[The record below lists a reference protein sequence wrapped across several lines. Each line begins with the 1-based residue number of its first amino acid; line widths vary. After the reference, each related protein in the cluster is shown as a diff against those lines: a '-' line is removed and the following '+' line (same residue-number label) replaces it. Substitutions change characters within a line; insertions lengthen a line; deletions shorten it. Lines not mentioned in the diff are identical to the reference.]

1 MTTNPSPATEYADQD
16 EDAARAEVYAL
27 LAHLFYAAPTTEM
40 LAHLRAAPEA
50 EQDSALAPSWNA
62 LLASARELDLP
73 AISAEYDA
81 LFGGVGK
88 PDVYLFGSHYLSGFL
103 NEKPLVQLRDD
114 LAKLGLARAPAMP
127 ETEDHI
133 AYLCEAMRLLI
144 TRSEVDGA
152 SSLAQQREFYLT
164 HIRPWADDLHAAI
177 VARPVARFYAR
188 LAEFFRDFNS
198 VEAQAFE
205 MLS

>member
-1 MTTNPSPATEYADQD
+1 MTTNPLPDQSLALED
-16 EDAARAEVYAL
+16 EDAARAEVYTL
-27 LAHLFYAAPTTEM
+27 LAHLFYAPPSAEL

-50 EQDSALAPSWNA
+50 EPESALAPSWNA
-62 LLASARELDLP
+62 LLGVARELDVA
-73 AISAEYDA
+73 AISAEYDT

-133 AYLCEAMRLLI
+133 AYLCDAMRLLI
-144 TRSEVDGA
+144 TRPEADG
-152 SSLAQQREFYLT
+152 SSLALQREFYLA
-164 HIRPWADDLHAAI
+164 HIRPWADDLHDAI
-177 VARPVARFYAR
+177 VAQPAARFYAR

-198 VEAQAFE
+198 VEAQAFD